1 MLEISA
7 HKINAEWLVN
17 TAGKSFTA
25 VETGENRFVFLTVK
39 QLFVANV
46 SQACR
51 SAVPDDVL
59 IFYAIDYVTI
69 YWKTLWHFAKA
80 VRLWT
85 PTDNRLLF
93 YSK

>member
-1 MLEISA
+1 MHTKAML
-7 HKINAEWLVN
+7 NGWLILPENLLPACCVSIVN
-17 TAGKSFTA
+17 TGLCFILTA
-25 VETGENRFVFLTVK
+25 K
-39 QLFVANV
+39 QLFVTNV

-59 IFYAIDYVTI
+59 MFSAIDYVTI

>member
-1 MLEISA
+1 MPEISA

-17 TAGKSFTA
+17 TAGKSFT
-25 VETGENRFVFLTVK
+25 VSTVKTGLCFMLAAK
-39 QLFVANV
+39 QLFVTNV

-59 IFYAIDYVTI
+59 MLFAIDYVTI

>member
-1 MLEISA
+1 MKTGLCLML
-7 HKINAEWLVN
+7 
-17 TAGKSFTA
+17 TA
-25 VETGENRFVFLTVK
+25 K
-39 QLFVANV
+39 QLFVTNV

-51 SAVPDDVL
+51 SVVPDDVL
-59 IFYAIDYVTI
+59 MSFAIDNVTI

-80 VRLWT
+80 ARLWT